1 MSRKPGS
8 YFDHNPFFPRKGG
21 MPLSTDM
28 PEPVNATVCAEY
40 FISSAACIIMSEIPF
55 TLLVFVSEFVLSRAL
70 EFFRMLYPAKLSDKF
85 SQVIR
90 MTAVLNLLNQVFLQK
105 RID

>member
-1 MSRKPGS
+1 MSRNPGS
-8 YFDHNPFFPRKGG
+8 YFVHKPFFPRKGG

-55 TLLVFVSEFVLSRAL
+55 TLIVLPANL
-70 EFFRMLYPAKLSDKF
+70 FYIEQLYFFECCTRENLPGKF
-85 SQVIR
+85 SQVIG
-90 MTAVLNLLNQVFLQK
+90 MSTVLNFFHQVFLQK
-105 RID
+105 CFK

>member
-1 MSRKPGS
+1 
-8 YFDHNPFFPRKGG
+8 

-55 TLLVFVSEFVLSRAL
+55 TLNILPGNLIYLVH
-70 EFFRMLYPAKLSDKF
+70 
-85 SQVIR
+85 
-90 MTAVLNLLNQVFLQK
+90 LNLF
-105 RID
+105 